1 MMNAIPRLPSLLAAA
16 LALST
21 GAALAA
27 PDPVAQVAW
36 LQGCWRATGAEAGSV
51 EQWTAPAGGT
61 MLGLSRT
68 VKGGKTVAH
77 EFLQIRETAPGKLAY
92 IAMPSGQATTSFAL
106 VQASANHAV
115 FEDPAH
121 DFPQRVIYRRDGD
134 AVLNARIEGTLN
146 GKAKGI
152 DFPMQRTSCDAR

>member
-1 MMNAIPRLPSLLAAA
+1 MLTCIPRLPSLLAAA
-16 LALST
+16 LVFSSD
-21 GAALAA
+21 AAFAA
-27 PDPVAQVAW
+27 PDPVGQVAW

>member
-1 MMNAIPRLPSLLAAA
+1 MKRTMPAGLLALWASAA
-16 LALST
+16 F
-21 GAALAA
+21 AA
-27 PDPVAQVAW
+27 PGQVAQLAW
-36 LQGCWRATGAEAGSV
+36 LQGCWRAPDAEAGSV

-92 IAMPSGQATTSFAL
+92 IAMPSGQATTTFGLAE
-106 VQASANHAV
+106 ASASHVV
-115 FEDPAH
+115 FENAAH

-134 AVLNARIEGTLN
+134 SILNARIEGTVN

-152 DFPMQRTSCDAR
+152 DFQMQRTSCDAR

>member
-1 MMNAIPRLPSLLAAA
+1 MMAKFVMATA
-16 LALST
+16 LALSA
-21 GAALAA
+21 GAAFAA
-27 PDPVAQVAW
+27 PDPVEQVAW
-36 LQGCWRATGAEAGSV
+36 LQGCWRATCSEGGSV

-68 VKGGKTVAH
+68 VKGGRTVAH

-92 IAMPSGQATTSFAL
+92 IAMPSGQATATFAL

-121 DFPQRVIYRRDGD
+121 DFPQRVIYRRDGE
-134 AVLNARIEGTLN
+134 AILNARIEGSVN

-152 DFPMQRTSCDAR
+152 DFPMQRTSCEAR

>member
-1 MMNAIPRLPSLLAAA
+1 
-16 LALST
+16 
-21 GAALAA
+21 
-27 PDPVAQVAW
+27 
-36 LQGCWRATGAEAGSV
+36 
-51 EQWTAPAGGT
+51 

-77 EFLQIRETAPGKLAY
+77 EFMQIRETAPGKLAY
-92 IAMPSGQATTSFAL
+92 IAMPSGQATTTFAL

-134 AVLNARIEGTLN
+134 TILNARIEGTLN